1 MMNFEPLFEFL
12 NSAANVL
19 MILVAIVSLL
29 GLVVPI
35 FPGTVIIWIV
45 TVVYGILNGF
55 GVAGGILFALITV
68 LMIVST
74 LADNIL
80 MGAKAR
86 ENGASWLSIG
96 LALGTAIIGTMV
108 FPPIGGLIGAPL
120 VLFLSEYNRVK
131 DREKALAT
139 VKALALGWGWAI
151 VARMGIGVVMLGLW
165 AVWALFNRG

>member
-1 MMNFEPLFEFL
+1 MNLDPFFEFL
-12 NSAANVL
+12 NSVAMIL
-19 MILVAIVSLL
+19 MILVMMVSLI

-35 FPGTVIIWIV
+35 FPGTVIIWLV
-45 TVVYGILNGF
+45 TLIYGLINGF
-55 GVAGGILFALITV
+55 GTGGGIIFAVLTI

-96 LALGTAIIGTMV
+96 LALGTAIVGTMV
-108 FPPIGGLIGAPL
+108 FPPVGGLIGAPL
-120 VLFLSEYNRVK
+120 VLYLSEYNRVR

-139 VKALALGWGWAI
+139 VKALALGWGWAFA
-151 VARMGIGVVMLGLW
+151 ARFAIGVLMIGLW
-165 AVWALFNRG
+165 AVWVFVS

>member
-1 MMNFEPLFEFL
+1 MNFEPIIEFL
-12 NSAANVL
+12 NSVA
-19 MILVAIVSLL
+19 MILMVMVMFVSLL

-45 TVVYGILNGF
+45 ALIYGLLNGF
-55 GVAGGILFALITV
+55 GWVGGIIFVILTV
-68 LMIVST
+68 LMIAST

-96 LALGTAIIGTMV
+96 LALGTAIVGTIV

-120 VLFLSEYNRVK
+120 VLFLAEYNRVK
-131 DREKALAT
+131 DRDKALAT
-139 VKALALGWGWAI
+139 VKALAIGFGWAF
-151 VARMGIGVVMLGLW
+151 VARFGIGVVMIGLW
-165 AVWALFNRG
+165 AVWAFTN

>member
-1 MMNFEPLFEFL
+1 MNLEPFFEFL
-12 NSAANVL
+12 NSIATAL

-45 TVVYGILNGF
+45 TIIYGILNGF
-55 GVAGGILFALITV
+55 GTAGWIIFILLTI
-68 LMIVST
+68 LMIIST

-96 LALGTAIIGTMV
+96 LALGTAIIGTMI
-108 FPPIGGLIGAPL
+108 FPPIGGLIGAPI
-120 VLFLSEYNRVK
+120 VLFISEYNRVK

-165 AVWALFNRG
+165 AVWAFFNRA

>member
-1 MMNFEPLFEFL
+1 MNLEPFFEFL
-12 NSAANVL
+12 NSIATAL

-45 TVVYGILNGF
+45 TIIYGILNGF
-55 GVAGGILFALITV
+55 GTAGWIIFVLLTI
-68 LMIVST
+68 LMIIST

-96 LALGTAIIGTMV
+96 LALGTAIIGTMI
-108 FPPIGGLIGAPL
+108 FPPIGGLIGAPI
-120 VLFLSEYNRVK
+120 VLFISEYNRVK

-165 AVWALFNRG
+165 AVWAFFNRA